1 MSNKVKLFFGVSLLG
16 ILGVFTFKNI
26 LSSNNEYIVEKNL
39 DEFTQKVSKPE
50 LEVPGE
56 SQSVLDTVSLERLQ
70 TLEKKTNQE
79 KDEQIKSGGLSSTKK
94 NPYQL
99 LEPEE
104 SIELFNNHIIAENC
118 LNYIS
123 TINSYGSVENA
134 INHLTNETGHDF
146 SDLKKQ
152 FEESGINC
160 SRYDKN
166 TENELLAIIDR
177 NLIESAALGN
187 EQASL
192 KYASMLNQRSIFAK
206 ELYTHQK
213 RLDFHRKSIEILTEL
228 SAKGHAESM
237 LLLSTLL
244 SDYVNFPET
253 YDADESRRQ
262 ISMYK
267 SLTRED
273 MSKLN

>member
-1 MSNKVKLFFGVSLLG
+1 MSNKVKLFFGASLLG

-50 LEVPGE
+50 LEVPGK
-56 SQSVLDTVSLERLQ
+56 SQMVLDAVSLERLQ

-79 KDEQIKSGGLSSTKK
+79 KNEQFKSEVLSSPKK
-94 NPYQL
+94 SYQL
-99 LEPEE
+99 SEPEE
-104 SIELFNNHIIAENC
+104 SMELFNNHILVENC
-118 LNYIS
+118 LNYIG

-134 INHLTNETGHDF
+134 INDLTNETGHEF
-146 SDLKKQ
+146 SFLNKQ
-152 FEESGINC
+152 FEELGANC
-160 SRYDKN
+160 SKYDNN
-166 TENELLAIIDR
+166 TESELLAIIDK

-192 KYASMLNQRSIFAK
+192 KYASMLSQRAIFAK
-206 ELYTHQK
+206 DLYTHQK
-213 RLDFHRKSIEILTEL
+213 RLDFHRKSIEILTKL

-237 LLLSTLL
+237 LILSTLL
-244 SDYVNFPET
+244 SDYVDFPET
-253 YDADESRRQ
+253 YDVDEARRQ
-262 ISMYK
+262 IGMYE
-267 SLTRED
+267 SLTGKD